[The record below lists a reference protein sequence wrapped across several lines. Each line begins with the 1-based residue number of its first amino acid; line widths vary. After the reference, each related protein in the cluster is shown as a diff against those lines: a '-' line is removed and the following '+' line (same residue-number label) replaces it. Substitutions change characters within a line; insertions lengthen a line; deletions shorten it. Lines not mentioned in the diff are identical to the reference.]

1 MKRWEDTVSVKG
13 TILLGVLVGVG
24 LCLPAAAAETKH
36 IDVNG
41 TTLAYVEQGQ
51 GVPVVL
57 VHGALGDYRT
67 WSGEMDDFSAK
78 YHVVAYSYRYHYP
91 DKRTDGEYSYQV
103 HIADLVAL
111 LQALKLGPVH
121 LVGHSAGGLVVA
133 NVAKDHPELVRGLV
147 LAEPSLNALV
157 ANKDE
162 AKPSLADVGKVG
174 KAAGGFVQKGE
185 PDQGAITFFNYLNEP
200 SGGFKGLPVLY
211 QTVTLDNA
219 STLKP
224 FISIPPP
231 PPFTCDDAKK
241 INVTTLLMA
250 GELTQPFRH
259 LVLDE
264 LQRCMP
270 NTERAK
276 IPHASHPLE
285 MINPKDFNATTLQF
299 LEKH

>member
-1 MKRWEDTVSVKG
+1 MSVKWTFLSG
-13 TILLGVLVGVG
+13 LLLGAA
-24 LCLPAAAAETKH
+24 LCLPAVAAVTKR
-36 IDVNG
+36 IEVNG
-41 TTLAYVEQGQ
+41 TTLTYVEQGQ

-91 DKRTDGEYSYQV
+91 DKRTDGQYSYQV

-121 LVGHSAGGLVVA
+121 LVGHSAGGVVVA

-147 LAEPSLNALV
+147 LAEPALNGLI
-157 ANKDE
+157 ANNDQ
-162 AKPSLADVGKVG
+162 ARPMLAEVGKVG
-174 KAAGGFVQKGE
+174 KAAGELVQKGE
-185 PDQGAITFFNYLNEP
+185 PDQGAITFFNYLNEAN
-200 SGGFKGLPVLY
+200 GGFKGLPALY

-219 STLKP
+219 STMKP
-224 FISIPPP
+224 FLASPPP

-241 INVTTLLMA
+241 IDVPTLLMA

-264 LQRCMP
+264 LQRCIP

-276 IPHASHPLE
+276 IPQASHPLE

-299 LEKH
+299 LAKH